1 MRFRRLRDF
10 LIYVIIF
17 GCIFAIVVSQIYL
30 TMSSS
35 SDTEDATLFTT
46 SKTLS
51 FTGVIIRDES
61 LVYSNY
67 TGNGVLT
74 YEIDDGSRVSNG
86 SSIAYIYN
94 SYTQIYNRHEIE
106 KLEDE
111 IEALEKAQDNGTT
124 DYVQPEFISTQ
135 ISEQYKE
142 LLADIKT
149 RDFEDLNS
157 ERVELLKL
165 MCILNVSSNV
175 EDDYTDRI
183 SVLTE
188 RLNALEVSL
197 VNAQSTIT
205 ASSSGY
211 FTSVVDGY
219 ESDLTTDGVS
229 DLTVDDINA
238 IISSPQKDDAIS
250 SNVIGK
256 VFSDYKWT
264 MVGVIY
270 TDDRY
275 FVNESFELTFTSVG
289 KTYTATVE
297 SITATGNGNEA
308 IIVLTCDQ
316 MDETIAASRVVDVEI
331 LFGTYTGIKVS
342 RSAIRFQNGQ
352 KGVYVT
358 NGDQT
363 EFRLIDVIYEGDDY
377 VLSAVSSDDSYL
389 SLYDSILLDPVS
401 TTEGQSSSDSYD
413 SEAEEENEDESDD
426 SGEDDTG
433 QNDEGDD

>member
-1 MRFRRLRDF
+1 MRLRHLRDI
-10 LIYVIIF
+10 LICAIIVL
-17 GCIFAIVVSQIYL
+17 CIVAIIGSQVYL
-30 TMSSS
+30 TLSSE
-35 SDTEDATLFTT
+35 SDTEDVTLFTT

-61 LVYSNY
+61 LVYSSY
-67 TGNGVLT
+67 IGDGVLT
-74 YEIDDGSRVSNG
+74 YDIDDGSRVSNG
-86 SSIAYIYN
+86 SSIAKVYN

-106 KLEDE
+106 KLEEE

-135 ISEQYKE
+135 IAEQYKE
-142 LLADIKT
+142 LIADVKNQ
-149 RDFEDLNS
+149 DLEDLNS

-175 EDDYTDRI
+175 ESDYTDRI

-188 RLNALEVSL
+188 RLNSLEVSL
-197 VNAQSTIT
+197 VNAVATVS

-219 ESDLTTDGVS
+219 ESDLTTDGIS
-229 DLTVDDINA
+229 GMTVDDINA
-238 IISSPQKDDAIS
+238 IIASPQKNTTMS

-256 VFSDYKWT
+256 LFSDYTWQ

-275 FVNESFELTFTSVG
+275 FVNESFDLTFTSVG
-289 KTYTATVE
+289 KTYTVTVE

-308 IIVLTCDQ
+308 IIVLSCDQ
-316 MDETIAASRVVDVEI
+316 MDETVAASRVVDVEI
-331 LFGTYTGIKVS
+331 LFGTYSGIKVS

-352 KGVYVT
+352 KGVYVVS
-358 NGDQT
+358 GGQT

-377 VLSAVSSDDSYL
+377 VLSAVTTEDGYL
-389 SLYDSILLDPVS
+389 SLYDSVLLDPVS
-401 TTEGQSSSDSYD
+401 TTEGQSSSEDTGK
-413 SEAEEENEDESDD
+413 EAEENNDSELDDTSAEVD
-426 SGEDDTG
+426 SG
-433 QNDEGDD
+433 N

>member
-1 MRFRRLRDF
+1 M
-10 LIYVIIF
+10 IYVIIF
-17 GCIFAIVVSQIYL
+17 GCIFAIVLSQIYL
-30 TMSSS
+30 TLSAD

-61 LVYSNY
+61 LVYSSY
-67 TGNGVLT
+67 IGDGVLT
-74 YEIDDGSRVSNG
+74 YDIDDGSRVSNG
-86 SSIAYIYN
+86 SSIAKIYN

-106 KLEDE
+106 KLEEE

-142 LLADIKT
+142 LIADIKT
-149 RDFEDLNS
+149 QDLEDLNS

-165 MCILNVSSNV
+165 MSILNVSSNV
-175 EDDYTDRI
+175 ESDYTDRI

-188 RLNALEVSL
+188 KLNSLEVSL
-197 VNAQSTIT
+197 VNAVATIS

-219 ESDLTTDGVS
+219 ESDLTTDGIS

-238 IISSPQKDDAIS
+238 IIASPQKDVTLS

-256 VFSDYKWT
+256 LFSDYTWQ

-289 KTYTATVE
+289 KTYTVTVE

-308 IIVLTCDQ
+308 IIVLSCDQ
-316 MDETIAASRVVDVEI
+316 MDETVAASRVVDVEI
-331 LFGTYTGIKVS
+331 LFGSYSGIKVS

-352 KGVYVT
+352 KGVYVIS
-358 NGDQT
+358 GGQT

-377 VLSAVSSDDSYL
+377 VLSAVTSEDGYL
-389 SLYDSILLDPVS
+389 SLYDSVLLDPVA
-401 TTEGQSSSDSYD
+401 TTEGQTT
-413 SEAEEENEDESDD
+413 SEDTEDETED
-426 SGEDDTG
+426 SSEEYDDTG
-433 QNDEGDD
+433 QEDEDNN

>member
-17 GCIFAIVVSQIYL
+17 GCIFAIVASQIYL

-61 LVYSNY
+61 LVYSSY

-86 SSIAYIYN
+86 SSIAYVYN

-106 KLEDE
+106 KLEEE

-142 LLADIKT
+142 ILEDIKT
-149 RDFEDLNS
+149 HDFEDLNS

-188 RLNALEVSL
+188 RLNSLEVSL
-197 VNAQSTIT
+197 VNAVATVT

-219 ESDLTTDGVS
+219 ESDLNTDGIS

-238 IISSPQKDDAIS
+238 IVASPEKGGAIS

-256 VFSDYKWT
+256 VFSDYEWS

-289 KTYTATVE
+289 KTYTVTVE

-308 IIVLTCDQ
+308 IIVLSCDQ
-316 MDETIAASRVVDVEI
+316 MDKTVAASRVVDVEI
-331 LFGTYTGIKVS
+331 LFGTYSGIKVS

-352 KGVYVT
+352 KGVYVVS
-358 NGDQT
+358 GGQT
-363 EFRLIDVIYEGDDY
+363 EFRFIDVIYEGDDY
-377 VLSAVSSDDSYL
+377 VLSAVTTEDGYL
-389 SLYDSILLDPVS
+389 SLYDSVLLDPVA
-401 TTEGQSSSDSYD
+401 TTEGQSSTDGTS
-413 SEAEEENEDESDD
+413 EEEAESDD
-426 SGEDDTG
+426 TESDDTG
-433 QNDEGDD
+433 QDDDGND

>member
-17 GCIFAIVVSQIYL
+17 GCIFAIVLSQIYL
-30 TMSSS
+30 TLSAD

-61 LVYSNY
+61 LVYSSY
-67 TGNGVLT
+67 IGDGVLT
-74 YEIDDGSRVSNG
+74 YDIDDGSRVSNG
-86 SSIAYIYN
+86 SSIAKIYN

-106 KLEDE
+106 KLEEE

-142 LLADIKT
+142 LIADIKT
-149 RDFEDLNS
+149 QDLEDLNS

-165 MCILNVSSNV
+165 MSILNVSSNV
-175 EDDYTDRI
+175 ESDYTDRI

-188 RLNALEVSL
+188 KLNSLEVSL
-197 VNAQSTIT
+197 VNAVATIS

-219 ESDLTTDGVS
+219 ESDLTTDGIS

-238 IISSPQKDDAIS
+238 IIASPQKDVTLS

-256 VFSDYKWT
+256 LFSDYTWQ

-289 KTYTATVE
+289 KTYTVTVE

-308 IIVLTCDQ
+308 IIVLSCDQ
-316 MDETIAASRVVDVEI
+316 MDETVAASRVVDVEI
-331 LFGTYTGIKVS
+331 LFGSYSGIKVS

-352 KGVYVT
+352 KGVYVIS
-358 NGDQT
+358 GGQT

-377 VLSAVSSDDSYL
+377 VLSAVTSEDGYL
-389 SLYDSILLDPVS
+389 SLYDSVLLDPVA
-401 TTEGQSSSDSYD
+401 TTEGQTT
-413 SEAEEENEDESDD
+413 SEDTEDETED
-426 SGEDDTG
+426 SSEEYDDTG
-433 QNDEGDD
+433 QEDEDNN

>member
-10 LIYVIIF
+10 LIYVVIF
-17 GCIFAIVVSQIYL
+17 GCIFAIVLSQIYL
-30 TMSSS
+30 TMSAD

-51 FTGVIIRDES
+51 FTGVIVRDES
-61 LVYSNY
+61 LVYTSY
-67 TGNGVLT
+67 LGDGVLT
-74 YEIDDGSRVSNG
+74 YDIDDGSRVSNG
-86 SSIAYIYN
+86 SSIAKIYN

-106 KLEDE
+106 KLEEE

-142 LLADIKT
+142 IIADIKT
-149 RDFEDLNS
+149 QNFEDLNS
-157 ERVELLKL
+157 ERVDLLKL

-175 EDDYTDRI
+175 EEDYTDRI

-188 RLNALEVSL
+188 RLNSLEVSL
-197 VNAQSTIT
+197 VNAVATVT

-219 ESDLTTDGVS
+219 ESDLTTDGIS
-229 DLTVDDINA
+229 DLTVDDIKS
-238 IISSPQKDDAIS
+238 IIASPQKDTTIS

-256 VFSDYKWT
+256 LFSDYKWS

-289 KTYTATVE
+289 KTYDVTVE

-308 IIVLTCDQ
+308 IIVLSCDQ
-316 MDETIAASRVVDVEI
+316 MDETVAASRVVDVEI
-331 LFGTYTGIKVS
+331 LFGTYSGIKVS

-352 KGVYVT
+352 KGVYVVS
-358 NGDQT
+358 GGQT

-377 VLSAVSSDDSYL
+377 VLSAVTTEDGYL
-389 SLYDSILLDPVS
+389 TLYDSVLLDPVS
-401 TTEGQSSSDSYD
+401 TTEGQTATESSDED
-413 SEAEEENEDESDD
+413 SEEVSESEDLEP
-426 SGEDDTG
+426 EDTA
-433 QNDEGDD
+433 

>member
-10 LIYVIIF
+10 LIYVVIF
-17 GCIFAIVVSQIYL
+17 GCIFAIVLSQIYL
-30 TMSSS
+30 TMSAD

-46 SKTLS
+46 TKSLS
-51 FTGVIIRDES
+51 FTGVIVRDES
-61 LVYSNY
+61 LVYTSY
-67 TGNGVLT
+67 LGDGVLT
-74 YEIDDGSRVSNG
+74 YDIDDGSRVSNG
-86 SSIAYIYN
+86 SSIAKIYN

-106 KLEDE
+106 KLEEE

-142 LLADIKT
+142 IIADIKT
-149 RDFEDLNS
+149 QDFEELNS
-157 ERVELLKL
+157 ERVDLLKL

-175 EDDYTDRI
+175 ESDYTDRI

-188 RLNALEVSL
+188 RLNNLEVSL
-197 VNAQSTIT
+197 VNAVATVT

-219 ESDLTTDGVS
+219 ESDLTTDGIS
-229 DLTVDDINA
+229 DLTVDEINA
-238 IISSPQKDDAIS
+238 IIASPQKETTIS

-256 VFSDYKWT
+256 LFSDYKWQ

-275 FVNESFELTFTSVG
+275 FVNETLEMTFTSDG
-289 KTYTATVE
+289 KTYTVTVE

-308 IIVLTCDQ
+308 IIVLSCDQ
-316 MDETIAASRVVDVEI
+316 MDETVAASRVVDVEI
-331 LFGTYTGIKVS
+331 EFGTYTGIKVS

-352 KGVYVT
+352 KGVYVVS
-358 NGDQT
+358 GGQT
-363 EFRLIDVIYEGDDY
+363 AFKLIDVIYEGDDY
-377 VLSAVSSDDSYL
+377 VLSSVTSDDSYL
-389 SLYDSILLDPVS
+389 SLYDSVLLDPVS
-401 TTEGQSSSDSYD
+401 TTEGQTSTDSDGD
-413 SEAEEENEDESDD
+413 VTEENEDEA
-426 SGEDDTG
+426 EDAEEE
-433 QNDEGDD
+433 DENSE

>member
-10 LIYVIIF
+10 LIYVVIF
-17 GCIFAIVVSQIYL
+17 GCIFAIVLSQIYL
-30 TMSSS
+30 TMSAD

-46 SKTLS
+46 TKSLS
-51 FTGVIIRDES
+51 FTGVIVRDES
-61 LVYSNY
+61 LVYTSY
-67 TGNGVLT
+67 LGDGVLT
-74 YEIDDGSRVSNG
+74 YDIDDGSRVSNG
-86 SSIAYIYN
+86 SSIAKIYN

-106 KLEDE
+106 KLEEE

-142 LLADIKT
+142 IIADIKT
-149 RDFEDLNS
+149 QDFEELNS
-157 ERVELLKL
+157 ERVDLLKL

-175 EDDYTDRI
+175 ESDYTDRI

-188 RLNALEVSL
+188 RLNNLEVSL
-197 VNAQSTIT
+197 VNAVATVT

-219 ESDLTTDGVS
+219 ESDLTTDGIS
-229 DLTVDDINA
+229 DLTVDEINA
-238 IISSPQKDDAIS
+238 IIASPQKETTIS

-256 VFSDYKWT
+256 LFSDYKWQ

-275 FVNESFELTFTSVG
+275 FVNETLEMTFTSVG
-289 KTYTATVE
+289 KTYTVTVE

-308 IIVLTCDQ
+308 IIVLSCDQ
-316 MDETIAASRVVDVEI
+316 MDETVAASRVVDVEI
-331 LFGTYTGIKVS
+331 EFGTYTGIKVS

-352 KGVYVT
+352 KGVYVVS
-358 NGDQT
+358 GGQT
-363 EFRLIDVIYEGDDY
+363 AFKLIDVIYEGDDY
-377 VLSAVSSDDSYL
+377 VLSSVTSDDSYL

-401 TTEGQSSSDSYD
+401 TTEGQTSTDSDGD
-413 SEAEEENEDESDD
+413 VTEENEDEA
-426 SGEDDTG
+426 EDAEEE
-433 QNDEGDD
+433 DENSE

>member
-1 MRFRRLRDF
+1 MRFRRLRDI
-10 LIYVIIF
+10 LIYLIIIV
-17 GCIFAIVVSQIYL
+17 CISAIVISQIYL
-30 TMSSS
+30 TMSAD

-46 SKTLS
+46 SKTLN
-51 FTGVIIRDES
+51 FTGVIVRDES
-61 LVYSNY
+61 LVYTSY
-67 TGNGVLT
+67 LGGGVLT
-74 YEIDDGSRVSNG
+74 YDIDDGSRVSNG
-86 SSIAYIYN
+86 SSIAKIYN

-106 KLEDE
+106 KLEEE

-142 LLADIKT
+142 LIADIRT
-149 RDFEDLNS
+149 QDLEDLNS

-175 EDDYTDRI
+175 ESDYTDRI

-188 RLNALEVSL
+188 RLNTLEVSL
-197 VNAQSTIT
+197 VNAVATVS

-219 ESDLTTDGVS
+219 ESDLTTDGIS

-238 IISSPQKDDAIS
+238 IVASPQKDTAMS

-256 VFSDYKWT
+256 LFSDYKWQ

-275 FVNESFELTFTSVG
+275 FVNESFDLTFTSVG
-289 KTYTATVE
+289 KTYNVTVE

-308 IIVLTCDQ
+308 IIVLSCDQ
-316 MDETIAASRVVDVEI
+316 MDETVAASRVVDVEI
-331 LFGTYTGIKVS
+331 QFGTYTGIKVS

-352 KGVYVT
+352 KGVYVVS
-358 NGDQT
+358 GGQT
-363 EFRLIDVIYEGDDY
+363 EFRYIDVIYEGDDY
-377 VLSAVSSDDSYL
+377 VLSAVTTEDGYL
-389 SLYDSILLDPVS
+389 SLYDSVLLDPVS
-401 TTEGQSSSDSYD
+401 TTEGQSGTTDEESESED
-413 SEAEEENEDESDD
+413 SEAEEEDTVE
-426 SGEDDTG
+426 EDD
-433 QNDEGDD
+433 NSE

>member
-1 MRFRRLRDF
+1 MRFRRLRDL

-17 GCIFAIVVSQIYL
+17 GCIFAIVLSQIYL
-30 TMSSS
+30 TMSAD
-35 SDTEDATLFTT
+35 SDTEDASLFTT

-51 FTGVIIRDES
+51 FTGVIVRDES
-61 LVYSNY
+61 LVYTSY
-67 TGNGVLT
+67 TGDGVLT
-74 YEIDDGSRVSNG
+74 YDIDDGSRVSNG
-86 SSIAYIYN
+86 SSIANIYN

-106 KLEDE
+106 KLEEE

-142 LLADIKT
+142 LIADIKT
-149 RDFEDLNS
+149 QDFEDLNS

-165 MCILNVSSNV
+165 MSILNVSSNV
-175 EDDYTDRI
+175 ESDYTDRI

-188 RLNALEVSL
+188 KLNALEVSL
-197 VNAQSTIT
+197 VNAVATVT

-219 ESDLTTDGVS
+219 ESDLTTDGIS
-229 DLTVDDINA
+229 DLTVEDINA
-238 IISSPQKDDAIS
+238 VIASPQKDTAIS

-256 VFSDYKWT
+256 LFSDYKWQ

-289 KTYTATVE
+289 KTYTVTVE

-308 IIVLTCDQ
+308 IIVLSCDQ

-331 LFGTYTGIKVS
+331 LFGTYSGIKVS

-352 KGVYVT
+352 KGVYVVS
-358 NGDQT
+358 GGQT

-377 VLSAVSSDDSYL
+377 VLSSVTSEDGYL
-389 SLYDSILLDPVS
+389 CLYDSVLLDPVS
-401 TTEGQSSSDSYD
+401 TTEGFSTSEDVTESSDD
-413 SEAEEENEDESDD
+413 EAGDETENSNSEDE
-426 SGEDDTG
+426 DTG
-433 QNDEGDD
+433 

>member
-10 LIYVIIF
+10 LIYVVIF
-17 GCIFAIVVSQIYL
+17 GCIFAIVLSQIYL
-30 TMSSS
+30 TMSAD

-51 FTGVIIRDES
+51 FTGVIVRDES
-61 LVYSNY
+61 LVYTSY
-67 TGNGVLT
+67 LGDGVLT
-74 YEIDDGSRVSNG
+74 YDIGDGSRVSNG
-86 SSIAYIYN
+86 SSIAKIYN

-106 KLEDE
+106 KLEEE

-142 LLADIKT
+142 IIADIKT
-149 RDFEDLNS
+149 QNFEGLNS
-157 ERVELLKL
+157 ERVDLLKL

-175 EDDYTDRI
+175 EEDYTDRI

-188 RLNALEVSL
+188 RLNSLEVSL
-197 VNAQSTIT
+197 VNAVATVT

-219 ESDLTTDGVS
+219 ESDLTTDGIS
-229 DLTVDDINA
+229 DLTVDDIKS
-238 IISSPQKDDAIS
+238 IIASPQKDTTIS

-256 VFSDYKWT
+256 LFSDYKWS

-289 KTYTATVE
+289 KTYDVTVE

-308 IIVLTCDQ
+308 IIVLSCDQ
-316 MDETIAASRVVDVEI
+316 MDETVAASRVVDVEI
-331 LFGTYTGIKVS
+331 LFGTYSGIKVS

-352 KGVYVT
+352 KGVYVVS
-358 NGDQT
+358 GGQT

-377 VLSAVSSDDSYL
+377 VLSAVTTEDGYL
-389 SLYDSILLDPVS
+389 TLYDSVLLDPVS
-401 TTEGQSSSDSYD
+401 TTEGQSTSESSEED
-413 SEAEEENEDESDD
+413 SEEEVSESEDSES
-426 SGEDDTG
+426 EDTA
-433 QNDEGDD
+433 

>member
-10 LIYVIIF
+10 LIYVVIF
-17 GCIFAIVVSQIYL
+17 GCIFAIVLSQIYL
-30 TMSSS
+30 TMSAD

-51 FTGVIIRDES
+51 FTGVIVRDES
-61 LVYSNY
+61 LVYTSY
-67 TGNGVLT
+67 LGDGVLT
-74 YEIDDGSRVSNG
+74 YDIGDGSRVSNG
-86 SSIAYIYN
+86 SSIAKIYN

-106 KLEDE
+106 KLEEE

-142 LLADIKT
+142 IIADIKT
-149 RDFEDLNS
+149 QNFEDLNS
-157 ERVELLKL
+157 ERVDLLKL

-175 EDDYTDRI
+175 EEDYTDRI

-188 RLNALEVSL
+188 RLNSLEVSL
-197 VNAQSTIT
+197 VNAVATVT

-219 ESDLTTDGVS
+219 ESDLTTDGIS
-229 DLTVDDINA
+229 DLTVDDIKS
-238 IISSPQKDDAIS
+238 IIASPQKDTTIS

-256 VFSDYKWT
+256 LFSDYKWS

-289 KTYTATVE
+289 KTYDVTVE

-308 IIVLTCDQ
+308 IIVLSCDQ
-316 MDETIAASRVVDVEI
+316 MDETVAASRVVDVEI
-331 LFGTYTGIKVS
+331 LFGTYSGIKVS

-352 KGVYVT
+352 KGVYVVS
-358 NGDQT
+358 GGQT

-377 VLSAVSSDDSYL
+377 VLSAVTTEDGYL
-389 SLYDSILLDPVS
+389 TLYDSVLLDPVS
-401 TTEGQSSSDSYD
+401 TTEGQSASESSEED
-413 SEAEEENEDESDD
+413 SEEEVSESEDSES
-426 SGEDDTG
+426 EDTA
-433 QNDEGDD
+433 

>member
-10 LIYVIIF
+10 LIYVVIF
-17 GCIFAIVVSQIYL
+17 GCIFAIVLSQIYL
-30 TMSSS
+30 TMSAD

-46 SKTLS
+46 TKSLS
-51 FTGVIIRDES
+51 FTGVIVRDES
-61 LVYSNY
+61 LVYTSY
-67 TGNGVLT
+67 LGDGVLT
-74 YEIDDGSRVSNG
+74 YDIDDGSRVSNG
-86 SSIAYIYN
+86 SSIAKIYN

-106 KLEDE
+106 KLEEE

-142 LLADIKT
+142 IIADIKAQ
-149 RDFEDLNS
+149 DFEELNS
-157 ERVELLKL
+157 ERVDLLKL

-175 EDDYTDRI
+175 ESDYTDRI

-188 RLNALEVSL
+188 RLNNLEVSL
-197 VNAQSTIT
+197 VNAVATVT

-219 ESDLTTDGVS
+219 ESDLTTDGIS
-229 DLTVDDINA
+229 DLTVDEINA
-238 IISSPQKDDAIS
+238 IIASPQKETTIS

-256 VFSDYKWT
+256 LFSDYKWQ

-275 FVNESFELTFTSVG
+275 FVNETLEMTFTSVG
-289 KTYTATVE
+289 KTYTVTVE

-308 IIVLTCDQ
+308 IIVLSCDQ
-316 MDETIAASRVVDVEI
+316 MDETVAASRVVDVEI
-331 LFGTYTGIKVS
+331 EFGTYTGIKAS

-352 KGVYVT
+352 KGVYVVS
-358 NGDQT
+358 GGQT
-363 EFRLIDVIYEGDDY
+363 AFKLIDVIYEGDDY
-377 VLSAVSSDDSYL
+377 VLSSVTSDDSYL
-389 SLYDSILLDPVS
+389 SLYDSVLLDPVS
-401 TTEGQSSSDSYD
+401 TTEGQTSTDSDGD
-413 SEAEEENEDESDD
+413 VTEENEDEA
-426 SGEDDTG
+426 EDAEEE
-433 QNDEGDD
+433 DENSE

>member
-10 LIYVIIF
+10 LIYVVIF
-17 GCIFAIVVSQIYL
+17 GCIFAIVLSQIYL
-30 TMSSS
+30 TMSAD

-46 SKTLS
+46 TKSLS
-51 FTGVIIRDES
+51 FTGVIVRDES
-61 LVYSNY
+61 LVYTSY
-67 TGNGVLT
+67 LGDGVLT
-74 YEIDDGSRVSNG
+74 YDIDDGSRVSNG
-86 SSIAYIYN
+86 SSIAKIYN

-106 KLEDE
+106 KLEEE

-142 LLADIKT
+142 IIADIKT
-149 RDFEDLNS
+149 QDFEELNS
-157 ERVELLKL
+157 ERVDLLKL

-175 EDDYTDRI
+175 ESDYTDRI

-188 RLNALEVSL
+188 RLNNLEVSL
-197 VNAQSTIT
+197 VNAVATVT

-219 ESDLTTDGVS
+219 ESDLTTDGIS
-229 DLTVDDINA
+229 DLTVDEINA
-238 IISSPQKDDAIS
+238 IIASPQKETTIS

-256 VFSDYKWT
+256 LFSDYKWQ

-275 FVNESFELTFTSVG
+275 FVNETLEMTFTSVG
-289 KTYTATVE
+289 KTYTVTVE

-308 IIVLTCDQ
+308 IIVLSCDQ
-316 MDETIAASRVVDVEI
+316 MDETVAASRVVDVEI
-331 LFGTYTGIKVS
+331 EFGTYTGIKVS

-352 KGVYVT
+352 KGVYVVS
-358 NGDQT
+358 GGQT
-363 EFRLIDVIYEGDDY
+363 AFKLIDVIYEGDDY
-377 VLSAVSSDDSYL
+377 VLSSVTSDDSYL
-389 SLYDSILLDPVS
+389 SLYDSVLLDPVS
-401 TTEGQSSSDSYD
+401 TTEGQTSTDSDGD
-413 SEAEEENEDESDD
+413 VTEENEDEA
-426 SGEDDTG
+426 EDAEEE
-433 QNDEGDD
+433 DENSE

>member
-10 LIYVIIF
+10 LIYVVIF
-17 GCIFAIVVSQIYL
+17 GCIFAIVLSQIYL
-30 TMSSS
+30 TMSAD

-46 SKTLS
+46 TKSLS
-51 FTGVIIRDES
+51 FTGVIVRDES
-61 LVYSNY
+61 LIY
-67 TGNGVLT
+67 TSYLGDGVLT
-74 YEIDDGSRVSNG
+74 YDIDDGSRVSNG
-86 SSIAYIYN
+86 SSIAKIYN

-106 KLEDE
+106 KLEEE

-142 LLADIKT
+142 IIADIKAQ
-149 RDFEDLNS
+149 DFEELNS
-157 ERVELLKL
+157 ERVDLLKL

-175 EDDYTDRI
+175 ESDYTDRI

-188 RLNALEVSL
+188 RLNNLEVSL
-197 VNAQSTIT
+197 VNAVATVT

-219 ESDLTTDGVS
+219 ESDLTTDGIS
-229 DLTVDDINA
+229 DLTVDEINA
-238 IISSPQKDDAIS
+238 IIASPQKETTIS

-256 VFSDYKWT
+256 LFSDYKWQ

-275 FVNESFELTFTSVG
+275 FVNETLEMTFTSVG
-289 KTYTATVE
+289 KTYTVTVE

-308 IIVLTCDQ
+308 IIVLSCDQ
-316 MDETIAASRVVDVEI
+316 MDETVAASRVVDVEI
-331 LFGTYTGIKVS
+331 EFGTYTGIKAS

-352 KGVYVT
+352 KGVYVVS
-358 NGDQT
+358 GGQT
-363 EFRLIDVIYEGDDY
+363 AFKLIDVIYEGDDY
-377 VLSAVSSDDSYL
+377 VLSSVTSDDSYL
-389 SLYDSILLDPVS
+389 SLYDSVLLDPVS
-401 TTEGQSSSDSYD
+401 TTEGQTSTDSDGD
-413 SEAEEENEDESDD
+413 VTEENEDEA
-426 SGEDDTG
+426 EDAEEE
-433 QNDEGDD
+433 DENSE

>member
-17 GCIFAIVVSQIYL
+17 GCIFAIVLSQIYL
-30 TMSSS
+30 TLSAD

-61 LVYSNY
+61 LVYSSY
-67 TGNGVLT
+67 IGDGVLT
-74 YEIDDGSRVSNG
+74 YDIDDGSRVSNG
-86 SSIAYIYN
+86 SSIAKIYN

-106 KLEDE
+106 KLEEE

-142 LLADIKT
+142 LIADIKT
-149 RDFEDLNS
+149 QDLEDLNS

-165 MCILNVSSNV
+165 MSILNVSSNV
-175 EDDYTDRI
+175 ESDYTNRI

-188 RLNALEVSL
+188 KLNSLEVSL
-197 VNAQSTIT
+197 VNAVATIS

-219 ESDLTTDGVS
+219 ESDLTTDGIS

-238 IISSPQKDDAIS
+238 IIASPQKDVTLS

-256 VFSDYKWT
+256 LFSDYTWQ

-289 KTYTATVE
+289 KTYTVTVE

-308 IIVLTCDQ
+308 IIVLSCDQ
-316 MDETIAASRVVDVEI
+316 MDETVAASRVVDVEI
-331 LFGTYTGIKVS
+331 LFGNYSGIKVS

-352 KGVYVT
+352 KGVYVIS
-358 NGDQT
+358 GGQT

-377 VLSAVSSDDSYL
+377 VLSAVTSEDGYL
-389 SLYDSILLDPVS
+389 SLYDSVLLDPVA
-401 TTEGQSSSDSYD
+401 TTEGQTT
-413 SEAEEENEDESDD
+413 SEDTEDETED
-426 SGEDDTG
+426 SSEEYKDTG
-433 QNDEGDD
+433 QEDEDNN